1 MEIYTGLIMEYLIER
16 ATNIN
21 PKDDLE
27 KLLKSK
33 KNLRVKLGVDP
44 TAPDVTLGWYAILR
58 MLKKFQDYGHTAVLI
73 LGEFTAQ
80 VGDPSGKS
88 ETRKVMGENEIDDNA
103 KGVLPIIKN
112 ILNENNLE
120 IVSNKD
126 WLSKLT
132 IQDMM
137 ELASKTTLAQMME
150 RDDFSKR
157 FSDNSPISLLEFF
170 YPLYQGYDSVAVKAD
185 IEIGGNDQLWNLM
198 LGREIQKSYDLSPQI
213 AMTFPQLNGT
223 DGSSTNADDRIL
235 FDETFVDKIGLFNI
249 NTLGSGGQALKV
261 NSAGSAF
268 EFGSAGGLVKLSHS
282 DFSGSSSVEFG
293 DTLITDTYLTYLVET
308 KLIFSANAGLQF
320 QISPDN
326 GVTNSYTTTF
336 SYQHSR
342 NDSSSSGGSKVT
354 SSNYMTTGWSP
365 GNQTGDVLLMTIN
378 LQNFRETT
386 GYKWI
391 KVHGNI
397 NAQGSD
403 YTWEGGGELKLETK
417 QNYFKIYPASGT
429 MTGYATIYGF
439 LK

>member
-88 ETRKVMGENEIDDNA
+88 ETRKVMEENEIDDNA

-112 ILNENNLE
+112 ILNDNNLE

-157 FSDNSPISLLEFF
+157 FNDNSPISLLEFF

-213 AMTFPQLNGT
+213 AMTFPLLVGT
-223 DGSSTNADDRIL
+223 DGSKKMSQSLNNYISISDSPENI
-235 FDETFVDKIGLFNI
+235 FGKIMSIPDEIMWDYFTMLTDLEISEIDNFRKNVDKGKTNPFDYKKM
-249 NTLGSGGQALKV
+249 LGKLIVSEIYDE
-261 NSAGSAF
+261 NSALVAESTF
-268 EFGSAGGLVKLSHS
+268 ENITINKNLPENMPETNIDDEIEIHLPNFLTENELTKSNSEARRLIE
-282 DFSGSSSVEFG
+282 SGSVKIDDQKVELLDINSSDLIG
-293 DTLITDTYLTYLVET
+293 KTLQVG
-308 KLIFSANAGLQF
+308 K
-320 QISPDN
+320 
-326 GVTNSYTTTF
+326 
-336 SYQHSR
+336 R
-342 NDSSSSGGSKVT
+342 K
-354 SSNYMTTGWSP
+354 
-365 GNQTGDVLLMTIN
+365 
-378 LQNFRETT
+378 
-386 GYKWI
+386 
-391 KVHGNI
+391 
-397 NAQGSD
+397 
-403 YTWEGGGELKLETK
+403 
-417 QNYFKIYPASGT
+417 
-429 MTGYATIYGF
+429 F
-439 LK
+439 LKINKK

>member
-27 KLLKSK
+27 KHLKNK

-58 MLKKFQDYGHTAVLI
+58 MLRKFQDYGHTAVLI

-88 ETRKVMGENEIDDNA
+88 ETRKVMEENEIDDNA

-213 AMTFPQLNGT
+213 AMTFPLLVGT
-223 DGSSTNADDRIL
+223 DGSKKMSQSLNNYISISDSPENI
-235 FDETFVDKIGLFNI
+235 FGKIMSIPDEIMWDYFTMLTDLEISEIANFRKNVDKGKTNPFDYKKM
-249 NTLGSGGQALKV
+249 LGKLIVSEIYDE
-261 NSAGSAF
+261 NSALVAESTF
-268 EFGSAGGLVKLSHS
+268 ENITINKNLPENMPETNIDDEIDIHLPNFLTENELTKSNSEARRLIE
-282 DFSGSSSVEFG
+282 SGSVKIDDQKVELLDINSSYLIG
-293 DTLITDTYLTYLVET
+293 KTLRVG
-308 KLIFSANAGLQF
+308 K
-320 QISPDN
+320 
-326 GVTNSYTTTF
+326 
-336 SYQHSR
+336 R
-342 NDSSSSGGSKVT
+342 K
-354 SSNYMTTGWSP
+354 
-365 GNQTGDVLLMTIN
+365 
-378 LQNFRETT
+378 
-386 GYKWI
+386 
-391 KVHGNI
+391 
-397 NAQGSD
+397 
-403 YTWEGGGELKLETK
+403 
-417 QNYFKIYPASGT
+417 
-429 MTGYATIYGF
+429 F
-439 LK
+439 LKINKK

>member
-88 ETRKVMGENEIDDNA
+88 ETRKVMEENEIDDNA

-112 ILNENNLE
+112 ILNDNNLE

-157 FSDNSPISLLEFF
+157 FNDNSPISLLEFF

-213 AMTFPQLNGT
+213 AMTFPLLVGT
-223 DGSSTNADDRIL
+223 DGSKKMSQSLNNYISISDSPENI
-235 FDETFVDKIGLFNI
+235 FGKIMSIPDEIMWDYFTMLTDLEISEIANFRKNVDKGKTNPFDYKKMLGKLIVSEIYDEDSALVAESTFENI
-249 NTLGSGGQALKV
+249 TINKNLPENMPETNIDDEIDIHLPNFLTENELTKS
-261 NSAGSAF
+261 NSEARRLI
-268 EFGSAGGLVKLSHS
+268 E
-282 DFSGSSSVEFG
+282 SGSVKIDDQKVELLDINSSDLIG
-293 DTLITDTYLTYLVET
+293 KTLQVG
-308 KLIFSANAGLQF
+308 K
-320 QISPDN
+320 
-326 GVTNSYTTTF
+326 
-336 SYQHSR
+336 R
-342 NDSSSSGGSKVT
+342 K
-354 SSNYMTTGWSP
+354 
-365 GNQTGDVLLMTIN
+365 
-378 LQNFRETT
+378 
-386 GYKWI
+386 
-391 KVHGNI
+391 
-397 NAQGSD
+397 
-403 YTWEGGGELKLETK
+403 
-417 QNYFKIYPASGT
+417 
-429 MTGYATIYGF
+429 F
-439 LK
+439 LKINKK

>member
-58 MLKKFQDYGHTAVLI
+58 MLRKFQDYGHTAVLI

-198 LGREIQKSYDLSPQI
+198 LGREIQKSYGLSPQI
-213 AMTFPQLNGT
+213 AMTFPLLVGT
-223 DGSSTNADDRIL
+223 DGSKKMSQSLNNYISISDTAENIFGKIMSIPDEIMWDYFTMLTDLEISEIADLRNN
-235 FDETFVDKIGLFNI
+235 VDKGKTNPFEYKKM
-249 NTLGSGGQALKV
+249 LGKLIVSEIYDE
-261 NSAGSAF
+261 NSASAAESTF
-268 EFGSAGGLVKLSHS
+268 ENITINKNLPENMPETNIDDEIDIHLPNFLTENELTKSNSEARRLIE
-282 DFSGSSSVEFG
+282 SGSVKIDDQKVELLDINSSDLIG
-293 DTLITDTYLTYLVET
+293 KTLQVG
-308 KLIFSANAGLQF
+308 K
-320 QISPDN
+320 
-326 GVTNSYTTTF
+326 
-336 SYQHSR
+336 R
-342 NDSSSSGGSKVT
+342 K
-354 SSNYMTTGWSP
+354 
-365 GNQTGDVLLMTIN
+365 
-378 LQNFRETT
+378 
-386 GYKWI
+386 
-391 KVHGNI
+391 
-397 NAQGSD
+397 
-403 YTWEGGGELKLETK
+403 
-417 QNYFKIYPASGT
+417 
-429 MTGYATIYGF
+429 F
-439 LK
+439 LKINKK

>member
-88 ETRKVMGENEIDDNA
+88 ETRKVMEENEIDDNA

-157 FSDNSPISLLEFF
+157 FNENSPISLLEFF

-213 AMTFPQLNGT
+213 AMTFPLLVGT
-223 DGSSTNADDRIL
+223 DGSKKMSQSLNNYISISDNPENI
-235 FDETFVDKIGLFNI
+235 FGKIMSIPDEIMWDYFTMLTDLEISEIANFRKNVDKGKTNPFDYKKM
-249 NTLGSGGQALKV
+249 LGKLIVSEIYDE
-261 NSAGSAF
+261 NSALVAESTF
-268 EFGSAGGLVKLSHS
+268 ENITINKNLPENMPEINIDDEIDVHLPNFLTENELTKSNSEARRLIE
-282 DFSGSSSVEFG
+282 SGSVKIDDQKVEFL
-293 DTLITDTYLTYLVET
+293 DINSSDLIG
-308 KLIFSANAGLQF
+308 KILQV
-320 QISPDN
+320 
-326 GVTNSYTTTF
+326 GK
-336 SYQHSR
+336 R
-342 NDSSSSGGSKVT
+342 K
-354 SSNYMTTGWSP
+354 
-365 GNQTGDVLLMTIN
+365 
-378 LQNFRETT
+378 
-386 GYKWI
+386 
-391 KVHGNI
+391 
-397 NAQGSD
+397 
-403 YTWEGGGELKLETK
+403 
-417 QNYFKIYPASGT
+417 
-429 MTGYATIYGF
+429 F
-439 LK
+439 LKINKK

>member
-58 MLKKFQDYGHTAVLI
+58 MLRKFQDYGHTAVLI

-213 AMTFPQLNGT
+213 AMTFPLLVGT
-223 DGSSTNADDRIL
+223 DGSKKMSQSLNNYISISDSPENI
-235 FDETFVDKIGLFNI
+235 FGKIMSIPDEIMWDYFTMLTDLEISEIDNFRKNVDKGKTNPFDYKKM
-249 NTLGSGGQALKV
+249 LGKLIVSEIYDE
-261 NSAGSAF
+261 NSALVAESTF
-268 EFGSAGGLVKLSHS
+268 ENITINKNLPENMPETNIDDEIDVHLPNFLTENELTKSNSEARRLIE
-282 DFSGSSSVEFG
+282 SGSVKIDDQKVELLDINSSDLIG
-293 DTLITDTYLTYLVET
+293 KTLQVG
-308 KLIFSANAGLQF
+308 K
-320 QISPDN
+320 
-326 GVTNSYTTTF
+326 
-336 SYQHSR
+336 R
-342 NDSSSSGGSKVT
+342 K
-354 SSNYMTTGWSP
+354 
-365 GNQTGDVLLMTIN
+365 
-378 LQNFRETT
+378 
-386 GYKWI
+386 
-391 KVHGNI
+391 
-397 NAQGSD
+397 
-403 YTWEGGGELKLETK
+403 
-417 QNYFKIYPASGT
+417 
-429 MTGYATIYGF
+429 F
-439 LK
+439 LKINKK

>member
-88 ETRKVMGENEIDDNA
+88 ETRKVMEENEIDDNA

-112 ILNENNLE
+112 ILNDNNLE

-213 AMTFPQLNGT
+213 AMTFPLLVGT
-223 DGSSTNADDRIL
+223 DGSKKMSQSLNNYISISDSPENIFGKIMSIPDEIMWDYFTMLTDLEISEIDNFRKNVNTGKTNPFDYKKMLGKLIVTEIYDENNALVAESTFENITINKNLPENMPEANIDDEIDVHL
-235 FDETFVDKIGLFNI
+235 PNFLTENELTK
-249 NTLGSGGQALKV
+249 S
-261 NSAGSAF
+261 NSEARRLI
-268 EFGSAGGLVKLSHS
+268 E
-282 DFSGSSSVEFG
+282 SGSVKIDDQKVELLDINSSDLIG
-293 DTLITDTYLTYLVET
+293 KTLQVG
-308 KLIFSANAGLQF
+308 K
-320 QISPDN
+320 
-326 GVTNSYTTTF
+326 
-336 SYQHSR
+336 R
-342 NDSSSSGGSKVT
+342 K
-354 SSNYMTTGWSP
+354 
-365 GNQTGDVLLMTIN
+365 
-378 LQNFRETT
+378 
-386 GYKWI
+386 
-391 KVHGNI
+391 
-397 NAQGSD
+397 
-403 YTWEGGGELKLETK
+403 
-417 QNYFKIYPASGT
+417 
-429 MTGYATIYGF
+429 F
-439 LK
+439 LKINKK

>member
-157 FSDNSPISLLEFF
+157 FSANSPISLLEFF

-185 IEIGGNDQLWNLM
+185 VEIGGNDQLWNLM

-213 AMTFPQLNGT
+213 AITFPLLVGT
-223 DGSSTNADDRIL
+223 DGSKKMSQSLNNYISISDSPENIFGKIMSIPDEIMWDYFTMLTNLEISEIADFRKN
-235 FDETFVDKIGLFNI
+235 VDKGKTNPFDYKKM
-249 NTLGSGGQALKV
+249 LGKLIVSEIYDE
-261 NSAGSAF
+261 NSALVAESTF
-268 EFGSAGGLVKLSHS
+268 ENITINKNLPENMPEINIDDEIDVHLPNFLTENELTKSNSEARRLIE
-282 DFSGSSSVEFG
+282 SGSVKIDDQKVELLDINSSDLIG
-293 DTLITDTYLTYLVET
+293 KTLQVG
-308 KLIFSANAGLQF
+308 K
-320 QISPDN
+320 
-326 GVTNSYTTTF
+326 
-336 SYQHSR
+336 R
-342 NDSSSSGGSKVT
+342 K
-354 SSNYMTTGWSP
+354 
-365 GNQTGDVLLMTIN
+365 
-378 LQNFRETT
+378 
-386 GYKWI
+386 
-391 KVHGNI
+391 
-397 NAQGSD
+397 
-403 YTWEGGGELKLETK
+403 
-417 QNYFKIYPASGT
+417 
-429 MTGYATIYGF
+429 F
-439 LK
+439 LKINKK

>member
-1 MEIYTGLIMEYLIER
+1 MEYLIER

-112 ILNENNLE
+112 ILNKNSLE

-137 ELASKTTLAQMME
+137 ELASKTTLAQMLE

-157 FSDNSPISLLEFF
+157 FNDNSPISLLEFF

-213 AMTFPQLNGT
+213 AMTFPLLVGT
-223 DGSSTNADDRIL
+223 DGSKKMSQSLNNYISISDTPENIFGKVMSIPDEIMWDYFTMLTDLEISEIADYKKN
-235 FDETFVDKIGLFNI
+235 VDKGKTNPFDYKKMLGKIIVTEIYDENDAEAAEGSFENI
-249 NTLGSGGQALKV
+249 TINKNLPENMPETNIDEGIDVHLPNFLTENELTKS
-261 NSAGSAF
+261 NSEARRLI
-268 EFGSAGGLVKLSHS
+268 E
-282 DFSGSSSVEFG
+282 SGSVKIDDQKVELLDINSSDLIG
-293 DTLITDTYLTYLVET
+293 KTLQVG
-308 KLIFSANAGLQF
+308 K
-320 QISPDN
+320 
-326 GVTNSYTTTF
+326 
-336 SYQHSR
+336 R
-342 NDSSSSGGSKVT
+342 K
-354 SSNYMTTGWSP
+354 
-365 GNQTGDVLLMTIN
+365 
-378 LQNFRETT
+378 
-386 GYKWI
+386 
-391 KVHGNI
+391 
-397 NAQGSD
+397 
-403 YTWEGGGELKLETK
+403 
-417 QNYFKIYPASGT
+417 
-429 MTGYATIYGF
+429 F
-439 LK
+439 LKINKK

>member
-16 ATNIN
+16 ATNVN

-88 ETRKVMGENEIDDNA
+88 ETRKVMEENEIDDNA
-103 KGVLPIIKN
+103 KGVLPIIKD

-132 IQDMM
+132 IQDLM

-213 AMTFPQLNGT
+213 AMTFPLLVGT
-223 DGSSTNADDRIL
+223 DGSKKMSQSLNNYISISDNPENI
-235 FDETFVDKIGLFNI
+235 FGKIMSIPDEIMWDYFTMLTDLEISEIANFRKNVDKGKTNPFDYKKM
-249 NTLGSGGQALKV
+249 LGKLIVSEIYDE
-261 NSAGSAF
+261 NSALVAESTF
-268 EFGSAGGLVKLSHS
+268 ENITINKNLPENMPETNIDEEIDIHLPNFLTENELTKSNSEARRLIE
-282 DFSGSSSVEFG
+282 SGSVKIDDQKVELLDINSSDLIG
-293 DTLITDTYLTYLVET
+293 KTLQVG
-308 KLIFSANAGLQF
+308 K
-320 QISPDN
+320 
-326 GVTNSYTTTF
+326 
-336 SYQHSR
+336 R
-342 NDSSSSGGSKVT
+342 K
-354 SSNYMTTGWSP
+354 
-365 GNQTGDVLLMTIN
+365 
-378 LQNFRETT
+378 
-386 GYKWI
+386 
-391 KVHGNI
+391 
-397 NAQGSD
+397 
-403 YTWEGGGELKLETK
+403 
-417 QNYFKIYPASGT
+417 
-429 MTGYATIYGF
+429 F
-439 LK
+439 LKINKK

>member
-88 ETRKVMGENEIDDNA
+88 ETRKVMEENEIDDNA

-112 ILNENNLE
+112 ILNDNNLE

-213 AMTFPQLNGT
+213 AMTFPLLVGT
-223 DGSSTNADDRIL
+223 DGSKKMSQSLNNYISISDNPENIFGKIMSIPDEIMWDYFTMLTDLEISEIADFRKN
-235 FDETFVDKIGLFNI
+235 VDKGKTNPFDYKKM
-249 NTLGSGGQALKV
+249 LGKLIVSEIYDE
-261 NSAGSAF
+261 NSALAAESSF
-268 EFGSAGGLVKLSHS
+268 ENITINKNLPENMPETSIDDGIDVHLPNFLTENELTKSNSEARRLIE
-282 DFSGSSSVEFG
+282 SGSVKIDDQKIELLDINSSDLIG
-293 DTLITDTYLTYLVET
+293 KTLQVG
-308 KLIFSANAGLQF
+308 K
-320 QISPDN
+320 
-326 GVTNSYTTTF
+326 
-336 SYQHSR
+336 R
-342 NDSSSSGGSKVT
+342 K
-354 SSNYMTTGWSP
+354 
-365 GNQTGDVLLMTIN
+365 
-378 LQNFRETT
+378 
-386 GYKWI
+386 
-391 KVHGNI
+391 
-397 NAQGSD
+397 
-403 YTWEGGGELKLETK
+403 
-417 QNYFKIYPASGT
+417 
-429 MTGYATIYGF
+429 F
-439 LK
+439 LKINKK

>member
-88 ETRKVMGENEIDDNA
+88 ETRKVMEENEIDDNA

-112 ILNENNLE
+112 ILNDNNLE

-157 FSDNSPISLLEFF
+157 FNDNSPISLLEFF

-213 AMTFPQLNGT
+213 AMTFPLLVGT
-223 DGSSTNADDRIL
+223 DGSKKMSQSLNNYISISDTAENIFGKIMSIPDEIMWDYFTMLTDLEISEIADLRNN
-235 FDETFVDKIGLFNI
+235 VDKGKTNPFEYKKM
-249 NTLGSGGQALKV
+249 LGKLIVSEIYDE
-261 NSAGSAF
+261 NSASAAESSF
-268 EFGSAGGLVKLSHS
+268 ENITINKNLPENMPETSIDDGIDVHLPNFLTENELTKSNSEARRLIE
-282 DFSGSSSVEFG
+282 SGSVKIDDQKVELLDINSSDLIG
-293 DTLITDTYLTYLVET
+293 KTLQVG
-308 KLIFSANAGLQF
+308 K
-320 QISPDN
+320 
-326 GVTNSYTTTF
+326 
-336 SYQHSR
+336 R
-342 NDSSSSGGSKVT
+342 K
-354 SSNYMTTGWSP
+354 
-365 GNQTGDVLLMTIN
+365 
-378 LQNFRETT
+378 
-386 GYKWI
+386 
-391 KVHGNI
+391 
-397 NAQGSD
+397 
-403 YTWEGGGELKLETK
+403 
-417 QNYFKIYPASGT
+417 
-429 MTGYATIYGF
+429 F
-439 LK
+439 LKINKK